1 MLVWNECEGAPNVSA
16 MAGVSANRDACSA
29 YQSHLCSVN
38 RIILRNGEQFDFLPN
53 KLSAA
58 MIGAFKAMC
67 GRAVVTVETCYA
79 QWQQYVGCAMQAV
92 AKRSRQAL
100 VQPLSVTSVR
110 PVRRMKAFFVSQKVN
125 GRNAP

>member
-1 MLVWNECEGAPNVSA
+1 MS
-16 MAGVSANRDACSA
+16 GVCSRRDVRSF
-29 YQSHLCSVN
+29 YDRYLCSVN
-38 RIILRNGEQFDFLPN
+38 RIILRDGERFDFLPN

-79 QWQQYVGCAMQAV
+79 QWQQYVDCAMRAV
-92 AKRSRQAL
+92 ARRSRQAL
-100 VQPLSVTSVR
+100 AQPLSVTPIR
-110 PVRRMKAFFVSQKVN
+110 PVRRAKAFFVSQKVN